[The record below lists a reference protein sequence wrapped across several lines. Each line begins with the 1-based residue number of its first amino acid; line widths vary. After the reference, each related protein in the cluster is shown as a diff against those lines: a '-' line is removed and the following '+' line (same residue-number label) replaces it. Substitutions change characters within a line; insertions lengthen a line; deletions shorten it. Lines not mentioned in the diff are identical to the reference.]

1 MRFILILAASIL
13 LGSLTA
19 TAQSN
24 NTPPQARTLPGIP
37 LQDLTNEGSLL
48 ERLDRFWEG
57 AKAFLSVSS
66 SINATSQMR
75 GGRQEDNDFRWLM
88 NIAGYNLKEIES
100 TVGLI
105 PGLGLN
111 FAVARELTEADR
123 DYVERALERH
133 ARQNRGPINAIQRSI
148 VYGILEASD
157 LGKYGIEKVEI
168 DLLPLPKVKMLMTP
182 VDAPLSMETSRVL
195 RAIERLNS
203 NINTLMPRQ
212 RGTQMPLWIPADA
225 FVPISSPEA
234 RRL

>member
-1 MRFILILAASIL
+1 MRFILILAASIM

-24 NTPPQARTLPGIP
+24 NTPPQTRTVPGIP
-37 LQDLTNEGSLL
+37 LQDLNSNESLL

-57 AKAFLSVSS
+57 AKAVFSATS

-75 GGRQEDNDFRWLM
+75 GGSQEDNDFRWLM
-88 NIAGYNLKEIES
+88 NIAGYKLKEIES

-123 DYVERALERH
+123 DYVERMLDRH
-133 ARQNRGPINAIQRSI
+133 ARQNPGLINAIQRNI
-148 VYGILEASD
+148 VSGVLEASD
-157 LGKYGIEKVEI
+157 LGSYGIEKVEI
-168 DLLPLPKVKMLMTP
+168 DLLPLPKVKIVMTP

-203 NINTLMPRQ
+203 TINTLMPRQ
-212 RGTQMPLWIPADA
+212 RGTQIPLWIPENA
-225 FVPISSPEA
+225 FVPISSPET

>member
-13 LGSLTA
+13 SGSLTA

-24 NTPPQARTLPGIP
+24 NTPPQTRTVPGIP
-37 LQDLTNEGSLL
+37 LQDLNNDGSLL

-57 AKAFLSVSS
+57 AKAFFSVTS

-88 NIAGYNLKEIES
+88 NIAGYKLKEIES

-133 ARQNRGPINAIQRSI
+133 ARAARS
-148 VYGILEASD
+148 GADHGDCAS
-157 LGKYGIEKVEI
+157 
-168 DLLPLPKVKMLMTP
+168 T
-182 VDAPLSMETSRVL
+182 
-195 RAIERLNS
+195 LN
-203 NINTLMPRQ
+203 TC
-212 RGTQMPLWIPADA
+212 
-225 FVPISSPEA
+225 
-234 RRL
+234 

>member
-168 DLLPLPKVKMLMTP
+168 DLLPLPKVKILMTP

>member
-57 AKAFLSVSS
+57 AKAFFSVTS

-168 DLLPLPKVKMLMTP
+168 DLLPLPKVKILMTP